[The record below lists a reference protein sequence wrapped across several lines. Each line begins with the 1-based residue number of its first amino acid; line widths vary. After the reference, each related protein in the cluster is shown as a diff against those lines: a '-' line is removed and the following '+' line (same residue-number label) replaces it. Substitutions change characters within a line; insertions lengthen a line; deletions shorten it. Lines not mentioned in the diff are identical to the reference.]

1 VVLQLGGWAGGLTIL
16 LHKTQY
22 LLRNTTHSLG
32 TGLIIW
38 HDDSVGSGQGPVAG
52 CCECGD
58 EPSGSGATELAA
70 FIAGKRTYE
79 EALVCKKIIPLSQN
93 GRYLSPE

>member
-1 VVLQLGGWAGGLTIL
+1 
-16 LHKTQY
+16 
-22 LLRNTTHSLG
+22 
-32 TGLIIW
+32 
-38 HDDSVGSGQGPVAG
+38 VAG
-52 CCECGD
+52 CCECDD